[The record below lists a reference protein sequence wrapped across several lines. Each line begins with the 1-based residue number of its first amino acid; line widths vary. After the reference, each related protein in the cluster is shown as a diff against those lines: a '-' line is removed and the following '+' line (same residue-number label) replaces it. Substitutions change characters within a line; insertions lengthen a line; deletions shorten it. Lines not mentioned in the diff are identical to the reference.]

1 MNFIRQH
8 PLLSIFFRIAL
19 FQQRPDELPASSF
32 LFAVLLVIN
41 LIIGVANFLIDFD
54 IIQSILRTMADLVVS
69 LSFVYL
75 MLLAVNKA
83 SRSLQTMIAMLGVS
97 AILNCLSFPLL
108 LLLPEVR
115 TSVGAV
121 GVVLYAMFFWHI
133 AIIGHI
139 FRHALSVNLPTGL
152 MISFAYVLM
161 TMAVFYSLFPAQ
173 PVQ

>member
-1 MNFIRQH
+1 MSFIRQH
-8 PLLSIFFRIAL
+8 PLLSIFLQISL
-19 FQQRPDELPASSF
+19 FQQRPDGLPASSF

-54 IIQSILRTMADLVVS
+54 IIQSMLRTMADLVVS

-75 MLLAVNKA
+75 MLLAANKA
-83 SRSLQTMIAMLGVS
+83 SRGLQTMIAMLGVS

-115 TSVGAV
+115 TEIGAV

-133 AIIGHI
+133 AIMGHI

-152 MISFAYVLM
+152 MISFVYVLM

>member
-1 MNFIRQH
+1 MSFIRQH

-32 LFAVLLVIN
+32 LFAVLLVVN

-69 LSFVYL
+69 LSFVY
-75 MLLAVNKA
+75 
-83 SRSLQTMIAMLGVS
+83 GVS

-115 TSVGAV
+115 TSVGVV

-133 AIIGHI
+133 AIMGHI